1 MLVKSIENK
10 ERGSILNIT
19 QVEQWKTILR
29 QGFADSVAFRKS
41 EVTPFGKQSY
51 KLYMLKT
58 GLE

>member
-1 MLVKSIENK
+1 MVA
-10 ERGSILNIT
+10 LNIT

-41 EVTPFGKQSY
+41 EATPFGKQSY